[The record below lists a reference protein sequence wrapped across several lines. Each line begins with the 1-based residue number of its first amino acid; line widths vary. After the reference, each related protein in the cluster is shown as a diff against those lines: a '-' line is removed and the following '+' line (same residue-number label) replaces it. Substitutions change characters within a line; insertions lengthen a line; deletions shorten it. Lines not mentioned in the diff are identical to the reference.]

1 MNFAP
6 YERNGKKISSNSSE
20 KRSFRRQKTTDSG
33 VVLNPNRIEKES
45 PYVSLTFA
53 RQLSETVGTKPFEEG
68 SLHFGKFSKVGITPS
83 SKKTLPFTFSN
94 AFIIYQTTFLFI

>member
-1 MNFAP
+1 MNFVP
-6 YERNGKKISSNSSE
+6 YERNGNKISSHSNG

-53 RQLSETVGTKPFEEG
+53 RQLSETAGTIPFEEG
-68 SLHFGKFSKVGITPS
+68 SLDIGK
-83 SKKTLPFTFSN
+83 L
-94 AFIIYQTTFLFI
+94 IIIKQVLIKNCLRISLF